1 MPCGTTVQ
9 RTQQSNRGRLIMS
22 NGYDGQLMR
31 EAKELARKYDVDL
44 NVALQ
49 AVIGAK
55 QSIAM
60 YKIKDV
66 LKDIYDYQTREF

>member
-1 MPCGTTVQ
+1 
-9 RTQQSNRGRLIMS
+9 MS

-60 YKIKDV
+60 YNIKDV
-66 LKDIYDYQTREF
+66 LQDIYDYQTREF

>member
-1 MPCGTTVQ
+1 
-9 RTQQSNRGRLIMS
+9 MS
-22 NGYDGQLMR
+22 NGYDEQLMG
-31 EAKELARKYDVDL
+31 EAKELARKFDVDL

-60 YKIKDV
+60 YNIKDV
-66 LKDIYDYQTREF
+66 LQDIYDYQTREF

>member
-1 MPCGTTVQ
+1 
-9 RTQQSNRGRLIMS
+9 MS

-66 LKDIYDYQTREF
+66 LQDIYDYQTREF